1 MRRIALATFV
11 ACLTVAGSAMAMTN
25 PNSVNGTR
33 PSAVPEPGAALLFAA
48 GLGSELFAGYY
59 DNTDVA
65 WKIFSVMGLKAK
77 EPVRVN

>member
-48 GLGSELFAGYY
+48 GLGVS
-59 DNTDVA
+59 A
-65 WKIFSVMGLKAK
+65 WALRRRASQD
-77 EPVRVN
+77 